1 MIWTPSNPYNFV
13 HELLYGRQG
22 TTWSFYFVVVV
33 VVVVVNPA
41 ARVAAPT
48 SCRETDN
55 IEKETHAW

>member
-1 MIWTPSNPYNFV
+1 MV
-13 HELLYGRQG
+13 AKGRHG
-22 TTWSFYFVVVV
+22 VFYFVVVVV

-55 IEKETHAW
+55 IEKETHA

>member
-1 MIWTPSNPYNFV
+1 MSFCMV
-13 HELLYGRQG
+13 AKGRHG
-22 TTWSFYFVVVV
+22 VFYFVVVV

-55 IEKETHAW
+55 IEKETHA